1 MENMQTP
8 GHLAPG
14 QLGGSLSLA
23 VDRLDKALDALESR
37 VRALQAGEP
46 VPAYD
51 GPADAVRQD
60 DYRKLLEEL
69 DVARSH
75 NAELAMAAESAYAAL
90 GAAAADIRQ
99 LLGEEAA

>member
-1 MENMQTP
+1 MEQGQAGLNAAGAAMG
-8 GHLAPG
+8 GHLAV
-14 QLGGSLSLA
+14 A
-23 VDRLDKALDALESR
+23 VDRLDKALAALESR

-46 VPAYD
+46 LPAPE
-51 GPADAVRQD
+51 GAADAVRQD

>member
-1 MENMQTP
+1 MEQGQP
-8 GHLAPG
+8 GLNAAPLAT
-14 QLGGSLSLA
+14 GGNLAVA
-23 VDRLDKALDALESR
+23 VDRLDKALAALESR

-51 GPADAVRQD
+51 GPADGVRHD
-60 DYRKLLEEL
+60 DYQKLLEEL
-69 DVARSH
+69 DVARAH

-90 GAAAADIRQ
+90 GAAASDIRQ